1 MKIYTVLMVMLVAL
15 AGCSTSL
22 KGSVGA
28 AGNQDASKNGNSV
41 ASSTATNQSAVVAG
55 N

>member
-28 AGNQDASKNGNSV
+28 AGDQDASKTGNSV
-41 ASSTATNQSAVVAG
+41 ASYTAANQSAVVTG